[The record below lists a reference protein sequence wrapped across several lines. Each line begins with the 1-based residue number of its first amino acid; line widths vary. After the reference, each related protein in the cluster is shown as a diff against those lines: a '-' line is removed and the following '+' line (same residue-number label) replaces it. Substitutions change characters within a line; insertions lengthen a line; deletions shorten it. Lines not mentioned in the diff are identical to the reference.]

1 MDNLTLH
8 EDPISANCYKIVLTA
23 SLLGLPLSRRAY
35 SIAKGETRTPD
46 FLRNISVV
54 GQIPVLQVGT
64 STFIP
69 ESNAACFFLADNN
82 HDHNQYHGNPS
93 SSSTSTPTSL
103 IPTDRL
109 HRAEMLRWMFFEQNQ
124 HETSVAVLRYW
135 LKIIGFENLSEERRA
150 QIATKRRQGENA
162 LDVVEARLK
171 ESSSGFLVECGMTL
185 ADVCLYAYTHV
196 AHTAGFEMGKWP
208 GIREWCR
215 RIEKTEGFVRWD

>member
-8 EDPISANCYKIVLTA
+8 EDPISGNCYKIVLTA
-23 SLLGLPLSRRAY
+23 SLVGVPLSRCPY

-46 FLRNISVV
+46 FLRNVSSA

-69 ESNAACFFLADNN
+69 ESNAACFYLADNSHSRSN
-82 HDHNQYHGNPS
+82 NSNAS
-93 SSSTSTPTSL
+93 SSL
-103 IPTDRL
+103 IPLIPVDRF

-124 HETSVAVLRYW
+124 HETSVAVLRFW
-135 LKIIGFENLSEERRA
+135 LKIIGLENLSEERRGQVA
-150 QIATKRRQGENA
+150 SKRRQGENA

-171 ESSSGFLVECGMTL
+171 DSTSGYLVDSGMTL

-196 AHTAGFEMGKWP
+196 AHEGGFDMGKWP
-208 GIREWCR
+208 RIGDWCK
-215 RIEKTEGFVRWD
+215 RIESVERFVKWD

>member
-1 MDNLTLH
+1 MENLTLH
-8 EDPISANCYKIVLTA
+8 EDPISGNCYKIVLTA
-23 SLLGLPLSRRAY
+23 SLLGLPLSHRTY

-46 FLRNISVV
+46 FLRNISVA

-69 ESNAACFFLADNN
+69 ESNAACFFLADNTPA
-82 HDHNQYHGNPS
+82 HGNVPP
-93 SSSTSTPTSL
+93 STSTSTSL
-103 IPTDRL
+103 IPTSRL

-124 HETSVAVLRYW
+124 HETSVAVLRSS
-135 LKIIGFENLSEERRA
+135 LKVIGVENLSEERRA

-196 AHTAGFEMGKWP
+196 AHEGGFEMSRWP
-208 GIREWCR
+208 SIGEWCR
-215 RIEKTEGFVRWD
+215 RVEEVEGFVRWD